1 MAERHR
7 DLQHKRR
14 KREVRAT
21 PSLAINPPHAGML
34 TL

>member
-14 KREVRAT
+14 KREIRAE
-21 PSLAINPPHAGML
+21 PSLAMNPPHRAML